1 MGINILYI
9 AIPLASVIAAPFLRH
24 AFEMR
29 KENKYREMF
38 GSVFWAAIP
47 FGVSSLLWARTGP
60 VMFAQNLTLGLL
72 GAVIGA
78 CALIWIGY
86 VVRGPE
92 AQTQTTTGGTQPQV
106 SISGGDNVVSI
117 GQIRGITAKIVTINP
132 PLKPELRIIEKSEI
146 NNSDGTHTVTIKTEV
161 SSPITPGL
169 LAIQIDAVG
178 ICNVRIVPPPTDGFS
193 AIQLRNVRR
202 DQNSYSA
209 EIPSPRGIGQ
219 VRAAKRKASICGSPC
234 STPRTINHASWTGF
248 TKTVISLVGPE
259 RPSDC
264 GSPTSLAISGQRSS

>member
-9 AIPLASVIAAPFLRH
+9 AIPLASVIAAAFLRH

-29 KENKYREMF
+29 KEDKYREMF

-60 VMFAQNLTLGLL
+60 VMFTQNLTLGLL

-86 VVRGPE
+86 VIRGP
-92 AQTQTTTGGTQPQV
+92 AQTQTTTGDTQPQV
-106 SISGGDNVVSI
+106 IISGGDNVVSI
-117 GQIRGITAKIVTINP
+117 GQIGGITAKIVTINE

-146 NNSDGTHTVTIKTEV
+146 NNPDGTHTVTIKTEV
-161 SSPITPGL
+161 ASPITPGL
-169 LAIQIDAVG
+169 LAVQIDAVG
-178 ICNVRIVPPPTDGFS
+178 IRNVRIVPPPTDGFS

-202 DQNSYSA
+202 NQNSYSA
-209 EIPSPRGIGQ
+209 EIPSPRGQYDIMIHTNSA
-219 VRAAKRKASICGSPC
+219 VP
-234 STPRTINHASWTGF
+234 
-248 TKTVISLVGPE
+248 ISLNA
-259 RPSDC
+259 
-264 GSPTSLAISGQRSS
+264 TF